1 MIMSMHKQAIILTSE
16 TKRINAYSEAL
27 RDMNRHDASLRKHIA
42 DMESFESN
50 SSQNREKL
58 LSGNSKH
65 LLEESKTRES
75 NKHKYA
81 RISEKLIKSA
91 HAANECSPGIALDIS
106 KLSTS
111 AQDLLRGKIQ
121 ERTELMHLHSTT
133 HGVRRWSG
141 GGKEDVENSS
151 AVENITT
158 VHDNSARPKGSKTN
172 ASPARARPVSTKLV
186 KGKH

>member
-1 MIMSMHKQAIILTSE
+1 MTSE
-16 TKRINAYSEAL
+16 TKRLNAYSEAL
-27 RDMNRHDASLRKHIA
+27 KEMCRYDVSLRKHIM
-42 DMESFESN
+42 DMETFESH

-91 HAANECSPGIALDIS
+91 HAANECSPGIPLDIS
-106 KLSTS
+106 KLCPS

-133 HGVRRWSG
+133 HGIRRWSG

-151 AVENITT
+151 GVDNFSH
-158 VHDNSARPKGSKTN
+158 HDSSTKTKGTKTN
-172 ASPARARPVSTKLV
+172 SSPARVRPISTKMNR
-186 KGKH
+186 GKH